1 MNSLP
6 VDLSYEVP
14 VKSTVEILQNFAAF
28 SEYMNFINLGVYE
41 QAKTNYGK
49 INARKLR
56 LGLILHAHQCRK
68 AKNANKVSKDMF

>member
-1 MNSLP
+1 M
-6 VDLSYEVP
+6 
-14 VKSTVEILQNFAAF
+14 AF
-28 SEYMNFINLGVYE
+28 SDYMNFINPGAYE

-68 AKNANKVSKDMF
+68 AKNANEVSKDIVQNVLVFLSFSDS